1 VEIIL
6 ETPADLKAAMP
17 KLQDALGIRR
27 KVALYGDMGA
37 GKTTLVNA
45 FCTFLGVQEHTSSP
59 TFSLINEYRYVDA
72 DGMPSFV
79 HHLDLYRLNRIEEL
93 LDIGV
98 EDLLDDPWYC
108 FIEWPQLAEPLLP
121 KDTVKIQL
129 EILSETAR
137 RVLILDA

>member
-1 VEIIL
+1 
-6 ETPADLKAAMP
+6 MP

-59 TFSLINEYRYVDA
+59 TFSLINEYRYVDG

-93 LDIGV
+93 LDIGM

-121 KDTVKIQL
+121 PDTVKIQL

-137 RVLILDA
+137 RILILNA

>member
-1 VEIIL
+1 ML
-6 ETPADLKAAMP
+6 ETPADLEAAMP
-17 KLQDALGIRR
+17 KLKDAIGIRR

-45 FCTFLGVQEHTSSP
+45 FCIFLGVKDHTSSP

-98 EDLLDDPWYC
+98 EELLDDPWYC

-121 KDTVKIQL
+121 PDTVKIQL

>member
-1 VEIIL
+1 MEIIL

>member
-1 VEIIL
+1 VEIML
-6 ETPADLKAAMP
+6 ETPADLEAAMP

-45 FCTFLGVQEHTSSP
+45 FCTFLGVQDHTSSP
-59 TFSLINEYRYVDA
+59 TFSLINEYRYTDA
-72 DGMPSFV
+72 DGIPSFV

-93 LDIGV
+93 LDIGI

-121 KDTVKIQL
+121 KDAVKIQL

-137 RVLILDA
+137 RVLILEA